1 MKYCTRLF
9 VTAALGTLSLVSAAA
24 SASADTGSKGPH
36 ERPGDRPIE
45 MAGTLWPEDG
55 RVRVS
60 VPAGAEVT
68 RAYVPSV
75 DGNVPI
81 TLAFNQDATEKHLL
95 RPVRGLPDATTASII
110 LEVTDP
116 AAGQFRDGRIVFSA
130 ANAKVHGTRAKLES
144 HPGNSR
150 IGFWT
155 NPDDYLTWTYK
166 ATRPGR
172 YEALLTYSCAE
183 QDGTKIGVEIGKEKL
198 EGTLKSTANG
208 WWGYTWI
215 SLGTVSIP
223 AAGPIEVA
231 VRCREKVG
239 GAVMNFK
246 ALTLIPTGEGEQVVQ
261 AADGS
266 VTLHAR
272 DVIIHGVQVQY
283 EPKPQKNT
291 VGFWTHASDTVS
303 WLFTVSKPGKFDVE
317 ILQGC
322 GKGQGGSTAKIELAG
337 QELPLTVQ
345 DTGHFQNFVPR
356 VIGTVTLDHQGS
368 YQLKVIP
375 THKAGVAIM
384 DLRQVR
390 LLPK

>member
-1 MKYCTRLF
+1 MAKSVSFLLIS
-9 VTAALGTLSLVSAAA
+9 LGPSAFGAENGNGTSARSAEHPLKIAAA
-24 SASADTGSKGPH
+24 GSPDNGEIPLKCPEGTEAS
-36 ERPGDRPIE
+36 
-45 MAGTLWPEDG
+45 
-55 RVRVS
+55 
-60 VPAGAEVT
+60 
-68 RAYVPSV
+68 RAYVPRATGDLPV
-75 DGNVPI
+75 TI
-81 TLAFNQDATEKHLL
+81 AFNQDASVSKLL
-95 RPVRGLPDATTASII
+95 RPAQDAANSPENVIVE
-110 LEVTDP
+110 LTDG

-130 ANAKVHGTRAKLES
+130 ANAEVHGTRAKLES

-155 NPDDYLTWTYK
+155 DPHDYLTWTYK

-172 YEALLTYSCAE
+172 YDVFLTYSCAE
-183 QDGTKIGVEIGKEKL
+183 KDGAKIDIEIGQEKL
-198 EGTLKSTANG
+198 EGTLKSTTNG
-208 WWGYTWI
+208 WWGYTWT
-215 SLGTVSIP
+215 SLGTVAIP

-231 VRCREKVG
+231 VRCHEKVG

-246 ALTLIPTGEGEQVVQ
+246 ALTLVPTCEGKPPVQ
-261 AADGS
+261 ADDGS

-272 DVIIHGVQVQY
+272 DVTIHGVQVQY

-303 WLFTVSKPGKFDVE
+303 WNFDVSKPGTFDLE

-322 GKGQGGSTAKIELAG
+322 GKGQGGSKAKFVLAG
-337 QELPLTVQ
+337 QELPIDVE

-356 VIGTVTLDHQGS
+356 VIGTVKLEKPGN
-368 YQLKVIP
+368 YELKVVP